1 MNSKS
6 KVLFFG
12 NLNQNRKKINN
23 FQLFLSGI
31 FWLLPMMKPEMHRGG
46 LALIFLCCVGF
57 WEGGGKGGGLLFN
70 ILFFLLF
77 LFFSS
82 KKTLFFHHILH

>member
-1 MNSKS
+1 LLIQIKTGKNKH
-6 KVLFFG
+6 V
-12 NLNQNRKKINN
+12 
-23 FQLFLSGI
+23 QLLSGI

-57 WEGGGKGGGLLFN
+57 WEGGGKGGGLLL
-70 ILFFLLF
+70 IFFSFFFF